1 MSPSLS
7 RNDLE
12 EFQKSLLMKI
22 NGRLY
27 NDRELEMIPEEQIIP
42 TTSNNHLE
50 ELDIVSTNS
59 ISQNNLNSLGLVR
72 SRSNSSNFSSSGYL
86 FLAIMFCMMC
96 CSSLFVNP
104 TSLMKFSEQTQSFSK
119 VMNSFEGRKLM
130 FSATERPKESKS
142 QTLSAPLDDDIVMI
156 DV

>member
-12 EFQKSLLMKI
+12 EFQKSLLKKI
-22 NGRLY
+22 NARLY
-27 NDRELEMIPEEQIIP
+27 NDHELEMIPEENIIP
-42 TTSNNHLE
+42 TTSNNNLDD
-50 ELDIVSTNS
+50 LDIVSTNS
-59 ISQNNLNSLGLVR
+59 ISKNNLNSLGLVR
-72 SRSNSSNFSSSGYL
+72 SRSNSSSFSGSGYL

-119 VMNSFEGRKLM
+119 MMN
-130 FSATERPKESKS
+130 
-142 QTLSAPLDDDIVMI
+142 
-156 DV
+156 